1 MQTASA
7 AIESVDLSMT
17 GNLLWKG
24 MKTSS
29 RSALLAAGLVVA
41 MAGVARAQY
50 PRRGGAADQPD
61 WWVGVS
67 YGFMQP
73 GTVNDGG
80 NSGTVWDFGYTSV
93 TSAELAK
100 SINGGSVG
108 VLMNFATAPLTY
120 VGSASSV
127 TGSCA
132 TQCTA
137 HADITQILLELRLG
151 SGRSGLFSALGLGGL
166 HSVYG
171 LDVGA
176 TQYANFRDSVSTPLP
191 PKSSS
196 WDPTFGFHF
205 GLGWRFSRELDSY
218 AVEEYARVI
227 HSQGSQV
234 ESSPPTIYTTR
245 FGLRV
250 GF

>member
-1 MQTASA
+1 
-7 AIESVDLSMT
+7 
-17 GNLLWKG
+17 
-24 MKTSS
+24 MKKSS
-29 RSALLAAGLVVA
+29 IRGLVVA
-41 MAGVARAQY
+41 GALMGSVTAARAQS
-50 PRRGGAADQPD
+50 PRRGGALDQPD

-80 NSGTVWDFGYTSV
+80 NSGSVWDFGYTSV

-100 SINGGSVG
+100 SITGGTVG

-120 VGSASSV
+120 QGPFTPGLGSPE
-127 TGSCA
+127 CA
-132 TQCTA
+132 NACTA
-137 HADITQILLELRLG
+137 HADITQLMLELRLG
-151 SGRSGLFSALGLGGL
+151 SRGLFSGLGLGGL

-191 PKSSS
+191 PKSSA

-205 GLGWRFSRELDSY
+205 GLGWRFSREFDSY

-234 ESSPPTIYTTR
+234 QGSPPAIYTTR